1 VKCERSRLEY
11 SFPRGLGRFAV
22 ILALGAALAVPAMAQ
37 QSRVYRDG
45 GYWVEE
51 VSGSLAAA
59 TTMSIKLDLGNVIV
73 QGGTDAGISYVMKV
87 RVRASSEAEARQQLE
102 RFRFSATRNG
112 DTAVFE
118 GNAPG
123 HWRSIGGELLVRT
136 PRALETLKAV
146 TRGGNESVTG
156 INGRVELW
164 TAGGNVHLDEIGG
177 SVAATTGG
185 GNVDVGGIGADLTL
199 KTGGGNVHINS
210 VKGKVVASSGGGNI
224 VVGSAAQGLSVQTGG
239 GNIDVK
245 NCGGQLM
252 AQSGG
257 GSLDLGQ
264 VAGKATL
271 QTGGG
276 NIRLSSA
283 SGPVTAN
290 TGGGGIELF
299 GLTQGA
305 NVQTGSGEIVAE
317 FLAGDFT
324 GSSLQ
329 TPSGDVIVYL
339 GPNLKA
345 TIRAAIEQANGHH
358 IRSDFPEIK
367 VNAEGGQFGPRTI
380 YAEGNLNGGGPVLK
394 VRTSSG
400 DIEFRRTR
408 K

>member
-1 VKCERSRLEY
+1 VKS
-11 SFPRGLGRFAV
+11 
-22 ILALGAALAVPAMAQ
+22 
-37 QSRVYRDG
+37 
-45 GYWVEE
+45 
-51 VSGSLAAA
+51 
-59 TTMSIKLDLGNVIV
+59 
-73 QGGTDAGISYVMKV
+73 
-87 RVRASSEAEARQQLE
+87 
-102 RFRFSATRNG
+102 
-112 DTAVFE
+112 
-118 GNAPG
+118 
-123 HWRSIGGELLVRT
+123 
-136 PRALETLKAV
+136 
-146 TRGGNESVTG
+146 
-156 INGRVELW
+156 
-164 TAGGNVHLDEIGG
+164 
-177 SVAATTGG
+177 
-185 GNVDVGGIGADLTL
+185 
-199 KTGGGNVHINS
+199 
-210 VKGKVVASSGGGNI
+210 
-224 VVGSAAQGLSVQTGG
+224 
-239 GNIDVK
+239 
-245 NCGGQLM
+245 CGGQLM

-345 TIRAAIEQANGHH
+345 TIRAAVELANGHH

-367 VNAEGGQFGPRTI
+367 VNTEGGQFGSGTI